1 MYGLFCVHCKNV
13 LISTDILWQVFH
25 ILYYNRT
32 GITNVRTVDPRFV
45 VPPIYGYE
53 PFTEPVPLKYGKLA
67 TKYPRRIDGHFCS
80 VRAVKFRVIVLY
92 YTCVDHFVEQLA
104 GSACVAGTHTQT
116 ERERKRE
123 RERPS
128 QHVKMVWCVAVHSKS
143 CVSCSWNLEND
154 TTNGQ
159 TGMEHNEL

>member
-92 YTCVDHFVEQLA
+92 YTLVANSGSWHTGCGRWRQRYDVSGQRDVTGCVCYNGGRHDGSDDVRYCSSQTA
-104 GSACVAGTHTQT
+104 DGSAVMIIFIRH
-116 ERERKRE
+116 E
-123 RERPS
+123 
-128 QHVKMVWCVAVHSKS
+128 W
-143 CVSCSWNLEND
+143 
-154 TTNGQ
+154 
-159 TGMEHNEL
+159 